1 MIVLKFFTY
10 LEARTL
16 LHPLPGSTFPSP
28 SKSGLRSRWPHT
40 RAFRNCCSSW
50 YTSRCRAERCSGVRV
65 SFDFPGHPAR
75 LRSRYLSNT
84 CCDRGNAP
92 GSSRNGF
99 RAQYRLSGYSSDS
112 PSCGSHGGGALQSL
126 GSKRTALPRGAA
138 MHHDVVDFSHKI
150 S

>member
-16 LHPLPGSTFPSP
+16 LHPLPRLHLPVTVQIGTEVAVAAY
-28 SKSGLRSRWPHT
+28 T

-65 SFDFPGHPAR
+65 SFGFPGHPAR

-84 CCDRGNAP
+84 CCDRGNAHRAVP
-92 GSSRNGF
+92 RNGF

-112 PSCGSHGGGALQSL
+112 PSCGSHGGGALPPE
-126 GSKRTALPRGAA
+126 PR
-138 MHHDVVDFSHKI
+138 K
-150 S
+150 